1 MMHDKSGK
9 KFMPTNLIRSAA
21 MYSLQKSYCNHSEM
35 FLGSAYLHPPH
46 QQ

>member
-1 MMHDKSGK
+1 MHDKSGK
-9 KFMPTNLIRSAA
+9 KIMSTNLVRNAA

-35 FLGSAYLHPPH
+35 FLGSAYLPPH